1 MACAKKHSNSIPY
14 GKAKEISLIGKK
26 RLGSGD
32 VVYLPANCGHLVKV
46 RINGKPKTWV
56 RSPDKV
62 EVPFKYGLYE
72 HGYIRASD
80 KAYKPK

>member
-1 MACAKKHSNSIPY
+1 MECKKRHTNSIPRSEV
-14 GKAKEISLIGKK
+14 KEISLAGKK
-26 RLGSGD
+26 RLGYGSE
-32 VVYLPANCGHLVKV
+32 VYLPSTCGHLVRVK
-46 RINGKPKTWV
+46 INGKPKTWV
-56 RSPDKV
+56 RSPNKV